1 MSDNG
6 GEVRVHPVGVFEQSG
21 EPDEAE
27 ARPPV
32 LLLRDE
38 VGRECHLPVGS
49 CDGLAI
55 HIALTQREVARPL
68 THDLALRL
76 VERLSGKLERV
87 VIDAYSE
94 EGSRATLHL
103 SGPSGVQRLEAGAG
117 DGVALALRADLPV
130 FVTEEVLARAGG
142 SGDSL

>member
-1 MSDNG
+1 MIEARVAGLQYDNNAKSHVVFLSEVD
-6 GEVRVHPVGVFEQSG
+6 GERVLPIWIG
-21 EPDEAE
+21 PAE
-27 ARPPV
+27 A
-32 LLLRDE
+32 
-38 VGRECHLPVGS
+38 S
-49 CDGLAI
+49 AI
-55 HIALTQREVARPL
+55 GMEMLGKKFQRPL

>member
-1 MSDNG
+1 VAGNG
-6 GEVRVHPVGVFEQSG
+6 GEIRVHPVGVFEQPLES
-21 EPDEAE
+21 EEEAGL
-27 ARPPV
+27 PV

-38 VGRECHLPVGS
+38 AGREFHLPIGS

-55 HIALTQREVARPL
+55 HLALTQQHVSRPL

-76 VERLSGKLERV
+76 LEKLSGQLQRV

-94 EGSRATLHL
+94 EGCHATL
-103 SGPSGVQRLEAGAG
+103 SISTPRGPQLLEARAG

-130 FVTEEVLARAGG
+130 FITEEVYARARGP
-142 SGDSL
+142 SNSL